1 MGELA
6 LLIFSFCLQ
15 AAIGIMLFT
24 ALTKQLYPGKQFK
37 AAAIIAAGLSVVGII
52 ASLAHLGRPL
62 SALNSLGNLGSSWLS
77 REVLFA
83 GLFMGITVIY
93 AYIQYFKIEM
103 ERLNQILRWAASA
116 VGLLTIFFMG
126 KLYTMASVPVW
137 HGLNTFVDFYAT
149 SVAVGALLFMVLSLK
164 ELGDVDQRIYGFGVL
179 LAVILQ
185 AASAVPYAAG
195 LGLSGMAAQTSAE
208 ILSSLSLALGLKWL
222 LILGGAGLLLWPS
235 LQKGIGAKSPNA
247 ASGWIYAAGI
257 ALVCGQLIG
266 RYIFYAA
273 MIVIN
278 IGVT

>member
-1 MGELA
+1 MGEFA

-24 ALTKQLYPGKQFK
+24 ALTKQLYPGKEFK
-37 AAAIIAAGLSVVGII
+37 AAAIVAAGLSVVGII

-77 REVLFA
+77 REVLSA

-93 AYIQYFKIEM
+93 AFIQYFKIQQES
-103 ERLNQILRWAASA
+103 LNLILRWAASA
-116 VGLLTIFFMG
+116 VGLLTIFFMS

-149 SVAVGALLFMVLSLK
+149 SVAVGALLFMVMSLK
-164 ELGDVDQRIYGFGVL
+164 ELEDVDRRIYGFSVL

-195 LGLSGMAAQTSAE
+195 LGLSGMAAQASAE
-208 ILSSLSLALGLKWL
+208 ILSSLSMVLGLKWL

-235 LQKGIGAKSPNA
+235 LQKGLGAKSANI

-257 ALVCGQLIG
+257 ALVCGQLLG

-273 MIVIN
+273 MIVVN